1 MPEIDDLVKEAANAY
16 RAGRRQEARTKL
28 MQAISLN
35 EQHEQA
41 WLWMSAVAD
50 SLEERQ
56 ICLENVLTLNPAN
69 EQARKG
75 LDAVNRQLAERGG
88 SPSAPPSPPAPT
100 PPAPAPEAPVSPF
113 TEDFSAPSAPE
124 EQGFDWFSDANS
136 NAEPESFESATSVD
150 WGNPT
155 APATYGSGQPVD
167 LPSADEYDDWVQGL
181 NLAGG
186 EPAGGGEPAF
196 DDMSFMVD
204 AGTPAA
210 DSSFDPFVADNAPPA
225 DNQFGAFDGDALRRD
240 AGAWDEEDAN
250 PFETETFLESPGAD
264 SAAPVSPQFG
274 ALEVDAADLV
284 PADDYFADEDE
295 NPFGSAFMPEEY
307 ESDDEDV
314 LVFETDDQPDD
325 FAVSQPNDEFA
336 QLRAAVGSAPAAA
349 SQNKLATD
357 PQGYFRY
364 IPAEIEAASSGLDRR
379 SIMLLAGI
387 VVMIVLNVL
396 SFGALIL

>member
-88 SPSAPPSPPAPT
+88 SPSAPSSP

-113 TEDFSAPSAPE
+113 TEDFSAPPAPE
-124 EQGFDWFSDANS
+124 EQGVDWFSDANS
-136 NAEPESFESATSVD
+136 NADPESFESATSVD
-150 WGNPT
+150 WGNPN
-155 APATYGSGQPVD
+155 APATYGSGQQVD

-186 EPAGGGEPAF
+186 APAGGGEPVF
-196 DDMSFMVD
+196 GDMSFMVD

-210 DSSFDPFVADNAPPA
+210 DTAFDPFAAGNAVPV

-240 AGAWDEEDAN
+240 AGVWDEEDAN
-250 PFETETFLESPGAD
+250 PFEAETFLESPGAD

-274 ALEVDAADLV
+274 ALEVGAADLA
-284 PADDYFADEDE
+284 PADDYFADDDE
-295 NPFGSAFMPEEY
+295 NPFGSTFMTEEEY
-307 ESDDEDV
+307 GAEDEDV
-314 LVFETDDQPDD
+314 LVFETDDQDDD
-325 FAVSQPNDEFA
+325 FDISQPNDEFA
-336 QLRAAVGSAPAAA
+336 QLRAAVGSAPAVA